1 MNSSAVLH
9 GHSLVRGL
17 ARGLVVSLSS
27 PLSLW
32 GGFDLESGRISDVN
46 HPQCGEV
53 IAGKILVMPGGR
65 GSSSSSSILLESAR
79 ISANPRAIIVTEK
92 DPIIVIGALVA
103 ADLYEVEIPVVYIGL
118 DVLGSLASG
127 MEVAVDARAD
137 VASIS
142 MLTAASLLAR
152 GQAPEEGSTDPR

>member
-92 DPIIVIGALVA
+92 DPIIVIGALVS
-103 ADLYEVEIPVVYIGL
+103 ADLYVVEIPVVYIGL

-142 MLTAASLLAR
+142 MLSAAPLLAR
-152 GQAPEEGSTDPR
+152 E

>member
-142 MLTAASLLAR
+142 MLSAAPLLAR
-152 GQAPEEGSTDPR
+152 E

>member
-1 MNSSAVLH
+1 M
-9 GHSLVRGL
+9 
-17 ARGLVVSLSS
+17 VVCLSS

-65 GSSSSSSILLESAR
+65 GSSSSSSVLLESAR

-103 ADLYEVEIPVVYIGL
+103 ADLYKMEIPVVYIGP
-118 DVLGSLASG
+118 DVLDSLASG

-142 MLTAASLLAR
+142 MLSAAYE
-152 GQAPEEGSTDPR
+152 QAPEQGSTDPR

>member
-1 MNSSAVLH
+1 M
-9 GHSLVRGL
+9 
-17 ARGLVVSLSS
+17 VVCLSS

-65 GSSSSSSILLESAR
+65 GSSSSSSVLLESAR

-103 ADLYEVEIPVVYIGL
+103 ADLYKMEIPVVYIGP
-118 DVLGSLASG
+118 DVLDSLASG

-142 MLTAASLLAR
+142 LLSAAYE
-152 GQAPEEGSTDPR
+152 QAPEQGSTDPR

>member
-1 MNSSAVLH
+1 M
-9 GHSLVRGL
+9 
-17 ARGLVVSLSS
+17 VVCLSS

-46 HPQCGEV
+46 HPQ
-53 IAGKILVMPGGR
+53 ILVMPGGR
-65 GSSSSSSILLESAR
+65 GSSSSSSVLLESAR

-103 ADLYEVEIPVVYIGL
+103 ADLYKMEIPVVYIGP
-118 DVLGSLASG
+118 DVLDSLASG

-142 MLTAASLLAR
+142 MLSAAYE
-152 GQAPEEGSTDPR
+152 QAPEQGSTDPR